1 MAAERKDK
9 LRSRGQEA
17 PKEASL
23 EVAPEAIDFPRLG
36 RVRPVEQP
44 LALLGRRSAVGRVK
58 PVEELLADD
67 ALAPTVGGRVEN
79 ADEGKCVQRG

>member
-1 MAAERKDK
+1 MAAQRKDE

-17 PKEASL
+17 PEEASL
-23 EVAPEAIDFPRLG
+23 KVAPEAIDFPRLG
-36 RVRPVEQP
+36 RVRPVEQL